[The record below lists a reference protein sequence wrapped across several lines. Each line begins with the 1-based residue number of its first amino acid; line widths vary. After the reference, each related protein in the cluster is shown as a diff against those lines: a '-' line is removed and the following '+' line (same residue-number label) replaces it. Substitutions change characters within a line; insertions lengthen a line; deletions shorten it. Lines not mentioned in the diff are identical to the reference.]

1 MDCNLPGSSV
11 HEILQARVPEWV
23 ASAFSM
29 YVDMKRIIMRT
40 WLTQL
45 WRLRSPITWPLQSG
59 NPGNPMVQASNLKAG
74 KFESPKKS

>member
-1 MDCNLPGSSV
+1 
-11 HEILQARVPEWV
+11 
-23 ASAFSM
+23 
-29 YVDMKRIIMRT
+29 MRN